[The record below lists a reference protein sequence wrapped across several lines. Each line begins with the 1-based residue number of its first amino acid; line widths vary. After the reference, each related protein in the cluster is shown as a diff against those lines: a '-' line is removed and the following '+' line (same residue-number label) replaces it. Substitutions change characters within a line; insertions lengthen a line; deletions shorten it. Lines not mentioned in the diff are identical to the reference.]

1 MLCQDCRKKEATV
14 HLTQIINNDKVTLN
28 LCDECAE
35 KKGFHSPLQ
44 GASFPLAEFLSS
56 IMDKGLMKGS
66 TKLKVQ
72 RCPKCG
78 VAFSDFGKAGRLG
91 CGNCYRVFKDQLR
104 DLLRKIH
111 GSDMHR
117 GKIPPAYGDVM
128 KPIREEKRLEEE
140 LKKAVESENF
150 EMAAQIRDKIKA
162 LPRNKG

>member
-14 HLTQIINNDKVTLN
+14 HLTQIINNEKVTLN
-28 LCDECAE
+28 LCDGCAE

-56 IMDKGLMKGS
+56 IMDKELMKGS

>member
-14 HLTQIINNDKVTLN
+14 HLTQIINNEKVTLN
-28 LCDECAE
+28 FCDECAE